1 MCLNERRKCF
11 LSFCCKGCLGHDR
24 QSRCNAR
31 LRSQAATVLQAVPT
45 ALSRA
50 AARKMLQSPKTHTEI
65 FYVPFPLQ
73 NAKGISRCN
82 CAVLECAYVSTGL
95 DL

>member
-1 MCLNERRKCF
+1 MNEGNVF
-11 LSFCCKGCLGHDR
+11 LAFAAKVVLVMTGSCAV
-24 QSRCNAR
+24 STR
-31 LRSQAATVLQAVPT
+31 LCSQAATVLQAVPT

-65 FYVPFPLQ
+65 FYVLFPLQ
-73 NAKGISRCN
+73 NVKGISRCN
-82 CAVLECAYVSTGL
+82 CAMLERAYVSTGL